1 MRIAIVNDMAMAV
14 EALRRVIV
22 GEPAYR
28 LAWIARNGAEAVE
41 QCKLDIPDLILMDLM
56 MPVMDGAEA
65 TRLIMNGSPCP
76 ILIVTSAVEAHSTK
90 VFEALGSGALDAV
103 QTPLLAGSR
112 ARSGSGS
119 AALKFKIDRIG
130 RLGSQTKRGEPLRK
144 DTTKEPLTSLN
155 ATDRLIAVGASA
167 GGPAALA
174 AVLSGLPR
182 DFPAAIVIVQHLD
195 AQFVSSLATWLNE
208 LSPIPVRVAR
218 KGDQPQA
225 NTVLIAGTNDHLVFT
240 NSRSLGYDPEPRD
253 HSYRPSIDVFLQ
265 SVVRH
270 WKGIAAGVL
279 LTGMG
284 RDGAKGLR
292 AMRDAGYLTIA
303 QDAASSVVYGMPKA
317 AAELDAA
324 TLILPVNEIAS
335 ALISFVAL
343 AAGKLTNKQHE
354 QTKSVRD

>member
-1 MRIAIVNDMAMAV
+1 VRIAIVNDMAMAV

-41 QCKLDIPDLILMDLM
+41 QCKLDTPDLILMDLM

-65 TRLIMNGSPCP
+65 TRLIMSVSPCP
-76 ILIVTSAVEAHSTK
+76 ILIVTSAIEANSTK

-103 QTPLLAGSR
+103 QTPLFTGNGAK
-112 ARSGSGS
+112 AGS

-130 RLGSQTKRGEPLRK
+130 RLGLHTKGGEPLRK
-144 DTTKEPLTSLN
+144 EPVTSLN
-155 ATDRLIAVGASA
+155 AADRLIAVGASA

-174 AVLSGLPR
+174 AVLTGLPR
-182 DFPAAIVIVQHLD
+182 DFPAGIVIVQHVD

-208 LSPIPVRVAR
+208 ISPIPVRVAR
-218 KGDQPQA
+218 KGDQPLA
-225 NTVLIAGTNDHLVFT
+225 NNVLIAGTNDHLVFT

-253 HSYRPSIDVFLQ
+253 FFYRPSIDVFLQ

-284 RDGAKGLR
+284 RDGAKGLL

-303 QDAASSVVYGMPKA
+303 QDAPSSVVYGMPKA

-324 TLILPVNEIAS
+324 TIILPVNEIAS
-335 ALISFVAL
+335 ALIRFISL
-343 AAGKLTNKQHE
+343 ATGKLTDKQHE
-354 QTKSVRD
+354 TNFAVD